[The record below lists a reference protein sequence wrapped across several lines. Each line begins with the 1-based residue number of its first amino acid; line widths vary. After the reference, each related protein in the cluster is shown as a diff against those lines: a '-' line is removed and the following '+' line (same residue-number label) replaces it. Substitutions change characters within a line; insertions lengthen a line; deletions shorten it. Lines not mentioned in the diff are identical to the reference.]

1 MVPFLKPES
10 PGGGERAVGCELGL
24 VVGGWAVLLLERK
37 GAAGVQGQLAPR
49 PPQPQRQITA
59 LVAVIAC
66 SGRVQK
72 LSRW

>member
-1 MVPFLKPES
+1 M
-10 PGGGERAVGCELGL
+10 GCELGL

-37 GAAGVQGQLAPR
+37 GAAGVQGQLAP

-72 LSRW
+72 LSHW